1 MCGFV
6 AVIGKRTEKEAIG
19 RALELIRHRGPDDI
33 GIWQNPDKTV
43 SFGHARLSIIDLQGG
58 VQPLSNHDQSVVAVV
73 NGELYDYKKIRAD
86 LEQSGYTFKTHSDS
100 EILLGLYERYGDKA
114 LNYLRGE
121 YAFVLWDKRK
131 DRVLAGRDRFG
142 IKPLHYYQ
150 DQEAIYLASEAK
162 AFSALGI
169 KLAFDDETFYHA
181 VCLLPHPQSHIFA
194 NVKQVL
200 PGHCLIHTKQSL
212 TQKKYW
218 DFNYPKIG
226 QSRVVNEEEAALT
239 IRELFR
245 ESVGLR
251 LEADVPVACYLS
263 GGIDSCAVLG
273 MAQSLSDRPI
283 HAFTLTFEHQAY
295 DEAQE
300 AEEMAAMVKAPYHP
314 IAITQ
319 NEIANNLFATVWHAE
334 RFVINGHAVAKFLLS
349 KAVRDAGFK
358 VVLTGEGSDE
368 IFGGYAHFRQDQILY
383 SGQWSEQEKAQ
394 LLEVLKSKNQ
404 VSGGFL
410 LNNDMP
416 PDAQYIIDRVGFL
429 PGWIR
434 GFSVQGQLIEGL
446 LSAELK
452 SHVSNS
458 KLLASFLD
466 QFDIEGQVSG
476 RDCLSKSL
484 YLWSKHTLPYYLL
497 TVLGDRMEMAHSIE
511 GRLPFLDHK
520 LVEYVVSLPSDLK
533 INHMTEKYI
542 LRQAAKPFI
551 TKTIYERQKH
561 PFLAPPA
568 SLSPGDNHMSVL
580 VQDTLRSTA
589 FRNLPYFDHNKVLA
603 LLENVPHASIE
614 QKVALDS
621 VFLVLVSAAALQAR
635 IASLHLSHT

>member
-6 AVIGKRTEKEAIG
+6 AVIGKWTEKEAVA
-19 RALELIRHRGPDDI
+19 RALQLIRHRGPDDI
-33 GIWQNPDKTV
+33 GIWQNQDKTV

-58 VQPLSNHDQSVVAVV
+58 VQPLSNHDQSIVAVV
-73 NGELYDYKKIRAD
+73 NGELYDYKKIRDELA
-86 LEQSGYTFKTHSDS
+86 QGGYIFKTHSDS
-100 EILLGLYERYGDKA
+100 EILLGLYERYGDEA
-114 LNYLRGE
+114 LSHLRGE
-121 YAFVLWDKRK
+121 YAFVLWDKK
-131 DRVLAGRDRFG
+131 KNRVLAGRDRFG

-150 DQEAIYLASEAK
+150 DQEAIYFASEAK
-162 AFSALGI
+162 AFAGLGI
-169 KLAFDDETFYHA
+169 KLAFDDETFYQA
-181 VCLLPHPQSHIFA
+181 VCLLPHPQAHIFA

-212 TQKKYW
+212 THKKYW
-218 DFNYPKIG
+218 DFNYPLLG
-226 QSRVVNEEEAALT
+226 ESRVISEEEAAL
-239 IRELFR
+239 ELRALFS

-251 LEADVPVACYLS
+251 MQADVPVACYLS

-273 MAQSLSDRPI
+273 MAQSLSNKPI

-319 NEIANNLFATVWHAE
+319 KEIADNLFATVWHAE
-334 RFVINGHAVAKFLLS
+334 RFIINGHAVAKFLLS

-383 SGQWSEQEKAQ
+383 SGQWSDDEKTK

-416 PDAQYIIDRVGFL
+416 PGAQYLIDRVGFL

-446 LSAELK
+446 LSADLK
-452 SHVSNS
+452 SHFTGV

-466 QFDIEGQVSG
+466 RFDIDGQVSG

-520 LVEYVVSLPSDLK
+520 LVEFAVSLPSHFK
-533 INHMTEKYI
+533 INNMTEKYI
-542 LRQAAKPFI
+542 LRQAARPFI

-568 SLSPGDNHMSVL
+568 SLSSHDNHMSIL
-580 VQDTLRSTA
+580 VNDTLRSSA
-589 FRNLPYFDHNKVLA
+589 FRNLPYFDHHKVLA
-603 LLENVPHASIE
+603 LLEDLPNASLE

-621 VFLVLVSAAALQAR
+621 VFLVLVSAVALQ
-635 IASLHLSHT
+635 SHLAGC